1 MQKTENYKQSEV
13 GLIPEDWEVERLES
27 LTLKIGSGITPTGG
41 SSVYKQEGRPFLRSQ
56 NVGWGNL
63 LLDDI
68 VFIDEQT
75 HMTFPSTEIK
85 SGDVFLNITGASI
98 GRSSYASKHVLGG
111 NVNQHVC
118 IIRPQQEKLTSLY
131 LNHFLLSNRGQKQID
146 SFQSGGNRQG
156 LNFGQIKTFLIPLPP
171 LPEQTAIASAL
182 SDMDALI
189 AQTEKLIEKKKAIK
203 QGVMQELLTGKKRLK
218 GFENSKGYKQ
228 TEVGLI
234 PEDWEVLSIDNIFD
248 FYSTSNY
255 SKAEMSLEGEVGCI
269 HYGLIHAIS
278 DTSYNLQRGIKF
290 FIKPEQAKYEEI
302 MDGDVVMVD
311 ASEDMEG
318 VNKSIEVFG
327 VNNKRFIA
335 GLHTYLLRDNKL
347 RLANNFRGAILNS
360 SLIKTQLNRLAVG
373 MKVFGVSKPQLKTVL
388 IPVPPLPEQ
397 TAIASALSD
406 IDEDIRIR
414 ETKLQK
420 LKLQKQGMMQALL
433 TGKIRLV

>member
-228 TEVGLI
+228 TEVGVI
-234 PEDWEVLSIDNIFD
+234 PEDWECVKLKKVIKSMPDYGIGAAAVEFSLNLPVYLRITDISEDGDFLKSNISSVNSD
-248 FYSTSNY
+248 QSRNY
-255 SKAEMSLEGEVGCI
+255 ILGKGEV
-269 HYGLIHAIS
+269 
-278 DTSYNLQRGIKF
+278 
-290 FIKPEQAKYEEI
+290 
-302 MDGDVVMVD
+302 VVARTGSSV
-311 ASEDMEG
+311 G
-318 VNKSIEVFG
+318 K
-327 VNNKRFIA
+327 
-335 GLHTYLLRDNKL
+335 TYLYNPNDGEL
-347 RLANNFRGAILNS
+347 
-360 SLIKTQLNRLAVG
+360 
-373 MKVFGVSKPQLKTVL
+373 VFAGFL
-388 IPVPPLPEQ
+388 
-397 TAIASALSD
+397 
-406 IDEDIRIR
+406 IRIR
-414 ETKLQK
+414 PDEQRLNSEFLFCLTQSKYYKDWIVTNSMRSGQPGINSVQISNLNIPLPPIEEQKSIASSIIDINNEIKVLDRRIEK

>member
-234 PEDWEVLSIDNIFD
+234 PEDWECVKLKEIAKLINGRAFRQEELLKSGKYEVLRVGNFFTSNNWYFSNLELLPDFYVEEGDLMYAWSASFGPKFWDGKKCIYHYHIWKVVPSKISDKHFLYHLFD
-248 FYSTSNY
+248 FDK
-255 SKAEMSLEGEVGCI
+255 SKLLNQTQGGTMFHLTKNGMEERLFATPSLLEQK
-269 HYGLIHAIS
+269 AIG
-278 DTSYNLQRGIKF
+278 DTLT
-290 FIKPEQAKYEEI
+290 
-302 MDGDVVMVD
+302 VM
-311 ASEDMEG
+311 DME
-318 VNKSIEVFG
+318 IE
-327 VNNKRFIA
+327 
-335 GLHTYLLRDNKL
+335 LL
-347 RLANNFRGAILNS
+347 GS
-360 SLIKTQLNRLAVG
+360 
-373 MKVFGVSKPQLKTVL
+373 
-388 IPVPPLPEQ
+388 
-397 TAIASALSD
+397 
-406 IDEDIRIR
+406 
-414 ETKLQK
+414 KLQK

-433 TGKIRLV
+433 TGKIRLI